1 MATEEADT
9 LAILDEIIR
18 NQEEI
23 LKKLADISQ
32 ADYSP
37 QMMWVDYKRRGEM

>member
-1 MATEEADT
+1 MDTEETDT

-23 LKKLADISQ
+23 LSNLSRIDDMSAK
-32 ADYSP
+32 
-37 QMMWVDYKRRGEM
+37 

>member
-1 MATEEADT
+1 MAAEEADT

-23 LKKLADISQ
+23 LSNLSRIDDMSAK
-32 ADYSP
+32 
-37 QMMWVDYKRRGEM
+37 

>member
-1 MATEEADT
+1 MVTEEADT

-23 LKKLADISQ
+23 LKKLADL
-32 ADYSP
+32 
-37 QMMWVDYKRRGEM
+37 G

>member
-1 MATEEADT
+1 MATEETDT

-23 LKKLADISQ
+23 LRKLAGIS
-32 ADYSP
+32 
-37 QMMWVDYKRRGEM
+37 

>member
-1 MATEEADT
+1 MTTEEADT

-23 LKKLADISQ
+23 LRKLADL
-32 ADYSP
+32 
-37 QMMWVDYKRRGEM
+37 G

>member
-23 LKKLADISQ
+23 LKKLANIS
-32 ADYSP
+32 
-37 QMMWVDYKRRGEM
+37 

>member
-1 MATEEADT
+1 MVTEEADT

-23 LKKLADISQ
+23 LKKLADIS
-32 ADYSP
+32 
-37 QMMWVDYKRRGEM
+37 

>member
-1 MATEEADT
+1 MVTKEADT

-23 LKKLADISQ
+23 LSNLSRIDDMSAK
-32 ADYSP
+32 
-37 QMMWVDYKRRGEM
+37 

>member
-1 MATEEADT
+1 MAKEEADT

-23 LKKLADISQ
+23 LRKLADL
-32 ADYSP
+32 
-37 QMMWVDYKRRGEM
+37 G

>member
-1 MATEEADT
+1 MAAEETDT

-23 LKKLADISQ
+23 LSNLSRIDDMSAK
-32 ADYSP
+32 
-37 QMMWVDYKRRGEM
+37 

>member
-9 LAILDEIIR
+9 LAIIDEIIR

-23 LKKLADISQ
+23 LSNLSRIDDMSAK
-32 ADYSP
+32 
-37 QMMWVDYKRRGEM
+37 

>member
-1 MATEEADT
+1 MVTEEADT

-23 LKKLADISQ
+23 LRKLANIS
-32 ADYSP
+32 
-37 QMMWVDYKRRGEM
+37 

>member
-1 MATEEADT
+1 MDKEETDT

-23 LKKLADISQ
+23 LRKLADL
-32 ADYSP
+32 
-37 QMMWVDYKRRGEM
+37 G

>member
-1 MATEEADT
+1 MATEKTDT

-23 LKKLADISQ
+23 LRKLANIS
-32 ADYSP
+32 
-37 QMMWVDYKRRGEM
+37 

>member
-1 MATEEADT
+1 MATKETDT

-23 LKKLADISQ
+23 LSNLSRIDDMSAK
-32 ADYSP
+32 
-37 QMMWVDYKRRGEM
+37 

>member
-1 MATEEADT
+1 MATGEADT

-23 LKKLADISQ
+23 LRKLADL
-32 ADYSP
+32 
-37 QMMWVDYKRRGEM
+37 G

>member
-1 MATEEADT
+1 MDAEETDT

-23 LKKLADISQ
+23 LSKLANIS
-32 ADYSP
+32 
-37 QMMWVDYKRRGEM
+37 

>member
-1 MATEEADT
+1 MVAEETDT

-23 LKKLADISQ
+23 LRKLANIS
-32 ADYSP
+32 
-37 QMMWVDYKRRGEM
+37 

>member
-1 MATEEADT
+1 MATEETDT

-23 LKKLADISQ
+23 LRKLASIS
-32 ADYSP
+32 
-37 QMMWVDYKRRGEM
+37 

>member
-1 MATEEADT
+1 MVAEEADT

-23 LKKLADISQ
+23 LKKLADL
-32 ADYSP
+32 
-37 QMMWVDYKRRGEM
+37 G

>member
-1 MATEEADT
+1 MTAEETDT

-23 LKKLADISQ
+23 LRKLANIS
-32 ADYSP
+32 
-37 QMMWVDYKRRGEM
+37 

>member
-1 MATEEADT
+1 MVTEETDT

-23 LKKLADISQ
+23 LRKLANIS
-32 ADYSP
+32 
-37 QMMWVDYKRRGEM
+37 

>member
-1 MATEEADT
+1 MATKEADA

-23 LKKLADISQ
+23 LSKLANIS
-32 ADYSP
+32 
-37 QMMWVDYKRRGEM
+37 